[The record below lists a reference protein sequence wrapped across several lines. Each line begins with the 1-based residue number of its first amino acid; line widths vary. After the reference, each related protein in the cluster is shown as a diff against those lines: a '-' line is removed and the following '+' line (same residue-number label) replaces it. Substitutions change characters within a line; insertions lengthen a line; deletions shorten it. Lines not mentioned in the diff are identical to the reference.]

1 MVELSLKNNMNN
13 NYSSPE
19 SRNSGICLCRPWRE
33 GRSSHLKCKYNRWCF
48 PWWGRSAAGWN
59 PSTIPLNPQTLLPS
73 YVYMWVWVLVSPLSL
88 TSVSSS
94 SFRPSCQRVMSR
106 CREKSQQALCS
117 AVSFHW
123 SNADSKLVPGS
134 TSTCSTVNKISLL
147 LTADLAL
154 IEEYWEVIGK
164 VLTDGGGS
172 SRQGGS
178 GSLVHAVC
186 WSLAFLWSLEVGVG
200 VHTSRNHQLTICIHH
215 LYARWDNQV
224 LTDLS
229 G

>member
-1 MVELSLKNNMNN
+1 MCVHV
-13 NYSSPE
+13 
-19 SRNSGICLCRPWRE
+19 C
-33 GRSSHLKCKYNRWCF
+33 
-48 PWWGRSAAGWN
+48 
-59 PSTIPLNPQTLLPS
+59 
-73 YVYMWVWVLVSPLSL
+73 VLVSPLSL

-123 SNADSKLVPGS
+123 SNADNKLVPGS
-134 TSTCSTVNKISLL
+134 TSTCSTVNTTSLL
-147 LTADLAL
+147 LTADLAP
-154 IEEYWEVIGK
+154 IEEYWQVIGK
-164 VLTDGGGS
+164 VLTDGGCS

-229 G
+229 GWDNDRKCGDVTDGVEPTSNNISIFTWWFHPPHRCQHRTTDHHSRSFLL